1 MAIPFVKMHGL
12 GNDYV
17 YLDAVACP
25 ELDRREDLPA
35 LARAI
40 SDRHRGVGAD
50 GLILVALP
58 TPEGAQ
64 RGAHARMR
72 MFNADGSEAE
82 MCGNGV
88 RCVAKFAHDRLG
100 LRERPLR
107 VETGRGV
114 LTIGY
119 RTERVHGAERLV
131 EATVDMGAPGF
142 GLATIDRA
150 HARVISEG
158 PGPAEI
164 EIDLPDARARR
175 WRLVSMGNP
184 HAVAF
189 LDEPPESLAEL
200 ARQWGPR
207 VERHPAF
214 PARTNVHFA
223 RIESRTHAIMHTW
236 ERGTGITQACGTGA
250 CAVAVAGVHAGMLD
264 AQATLTLPGGDLR
277 IAYERRARDGGGAGR
292 VLMTGP
298 AADVCEGVWPEPGDG
313 ATVAPIF
320 RGPQPSITTDRLVL
334 RPMRLGDAPAIA
346 ALAGDRRI
354 YEYTLLIPHPYR
366 EEHATGWIA
375 THRRGWEAGQHAHFA
390 ITLRQTGELVGG
402 IGLVGISA
410 IYRHAEVGYWI
421 GVPHWSRGYATEA
434 AGAVVEFG
442 LGTLGL
448 HRVSAFY
455 FPGNEASGRV
465 LEKIGMRREGVCRQ
479 DRFKDGKSRDSVLL
493 AALAGEAGN
502 RPRISVVAG
511 SEGLAS

>member
-17 YLDAVACP
+17 YLDAVASP
-25 ELDRREDLPA
+25 ELDRRDDLPA
-35 LARAI
+35 LARAV
-40 SDRHRGVGAD
+40 SDRHRGVGSD

-58 TPEGAQ
+58 TPAGAD

-100 LRERPLR
+100 LRQRPLR
-107 VETGRGV
+107 IETGRGV
-114 LTIGY
+114 LTIDY
-119 RTERVHGAERLV
+119 RTEVVHGADRLV
-131 EATVDMGAPGF
+131 EATVDMGAPDL
-142 GLATIDRA
+142 GLGNLDRA
-150 HARVISEG
+150 HARVLREG

-164 EIDLPDARARR
+164 EIDLPEPRARR

-184 HAVAF
+184 HAVAY
-189 LDEPPESLAEL
+189 LDEPAETLAAL
-200 ARQWGPR
+200 AREWGPR

-223 RIESRTHAIMHTW
+223 RVESRTRAVMHTW
-236 ERGTGITQACGTGA
+236 ERGAGITQACGTGA
-250 CAVAVAGVHAGMLD
+250 CAVHVAAVHADLLEGG
-264 AQATLTLPGGDLR
+264 ATLTLPGGDLR
-277 IAYERRARDGGGAGR
+277 IAYERVARGADAR

-313 ATVAPIF
+313 AAVAPIF

-334 RPMRLGDAPAIA
+334 RPMRLSDAPAIA

-366 EEHATGWIA
+366 EEHATRWIA

-390 ITLRQTGELVGG
+390 ITRREDGTVVGG

-410 IYRHAEVGYWI
+410 VHRHAEVGYWI
-421 GVPHWSRGYATEA
+421 GVPFWRAGYATEA
-434 AGAVVEFG
+434 AGAIVEFG
-442 LGTLGL
+442 LRTLGL

-479 DRFKDGKSRDSVLL
+479 DRFKDGKPRDSVLM

-502 RPRISVVAG
+502 RPGFSVVAG
-511 SEGLAS
+511 SEDPAS